1 MTYLKQP
8 KDWCL
13 SRQLWWGHRIP
24 AYRFLPSQ
32 TYGAPQSVPPP
43 SSTCNQ
49 HCITK
54 EGVWIIAE
62 SYEEAQ
68 SYVTDKLHFH
78 KGTFQL
84 KQDDDVLDTWFS
96 SGLLPLLTH
105 PSSEIPP
112 ISVMETGIDI
122 LFFWVCRMGW
132 LSEALTNQFPFKDI
146 LLHSM
151 VVDANGKKM
160 SKSRGNVIDP
170 LDIIHGQSLDN
181 LIKAVKSRK
190 ELPKKEV
197 DVSVASFKKQY
208 PNGIRPYGND
218 VLRFTLIK

>member
-1 MTYLKQP
+1 
-8 KDWCL
+8 
-13 SRQLWWGHRIP
+13 
-24 AYRFLPSQ
+24 
-32 TYGAPQSVPPP
+32 
-43 SSTCNQ
+43 
-49 HCITK
+49 
-54 EGVWIIAE
+54 
-62 SYEEAQ
+62 
-68 SYVTDKLHFH
+68 
-78 KGTFQL
+78 
-84 KQDDDVLDTWFS
+84 
-96 SGLLPLLTH
+96 
-105 PSSEIPP
+105 
-112 ISVMETGIDI
+112 
-122 LFFWVCRMGW
+122 
-132 LSEALTNQFPFKDI
+132 
-146 LLHSM
+146 M